1 MRIRSSV
8 LLSARAAVCLTV
20 PLLVGIGTGHV
31 RPATL
36 FALGALWGVSQ
47 DGLDAWPVRSRR
59 LLWLALAVL
68 VGFGIG
74 SVVGLWVTASV
85 ARIALLGLAGLT
97 SGYLQASGLVS
108 FGAYG
113 LLGVIVGRGIVTP
126 GSAWWI
132 PIVTSLGAL
141 WVWGVAAAMDRRS
154 RHEVL
159 RQCIADALVALDHAI
174 ASIGRAVVGTTANA
188 ACRGSSVGF
197 DVGEAGRPNRSH
209 EIPTD

>member
-159 RQCIADALVALDHAI
+159 RQCIAD
-174 ASIGRAVVGTTANA
+174 
-188 ACRGSSVGF
+188 SVGGPGPR
-197 DVGEAGRPNRSH
+197 DCIDRPGRRGDDCQRGLSRVLCR
-209 EIPTD
+209 IRRG